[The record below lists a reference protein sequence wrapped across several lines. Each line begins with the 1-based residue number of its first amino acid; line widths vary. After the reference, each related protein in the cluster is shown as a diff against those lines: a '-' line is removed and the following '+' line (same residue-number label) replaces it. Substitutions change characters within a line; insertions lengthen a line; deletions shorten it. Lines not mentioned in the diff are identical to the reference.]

1 MKNQIKYIA
10 ALLFGILFVVT
21 ACTDKFEYMNTE
33 LGAYT
38 PDKQIADSKY
48 GNKMYFNTIQ
58 RSIYFNDPA
67 PGGTDWTFQTMQNL
81 NVDMFAG
88 YFHDMASKFTDMNS
102 TYNLNDGWNGTNWT
116 YTYQYGV
123 SALNK
128 SMDAN
133 VNCKPYLALC
143 KIYKVAMLHRLAD
156 QYGAILYSDFENYIP
171 ESQEKV
177 YTAMFA
183 DIDQALSWIDEST
196 QEGIALEIIDNIT
209 KFDIL
214 MKNDKTLAHYAKWA
228 NSLRLRLAMRISNV
242 NPKQAATEVTKALQD
257 PHGLIETNAENVAVF
272 ADGSNYKNPLG
283 TIGLSWWEV
292 YMNASME
299 SFLVGYNDPRTNKY
313 FTPSVGGTEGLD
325 ASFKPRFDYKG
336 MQKGIPQGFNYN
348 TPAECN
354 HYKYHSRSTIQITTD
369 APLMT
374 ASEVWFLRAEA
385 KLREFTGANE
395 SVQNCYEKAVRLS
408 FEQWGATNA
417 DEYLQ
422 SNSQPSDYKDVFFES
437 NDMKAVSTITPKWD
451 ENASKEVKL
460 ERIITQKWLALYPEG
475 AEAWAEQRRTG
486 YPHLFKVLTN
496 HSNGLIDTNKMVR
509 RLPFPS
515 GLASSFPDLYQQLVG
530 ALGGADN
537 GGTDVWWS
545 VGKNNF

>member
-1 MKNQIKYIA
+1 MKKQIRYIVSLA
-10 ALLFGILFVVT
+10 ICSLFTV
-21 ACTDKFEYMNTE
+21 ACTDNFADMNTE
-33 LGAYT
+33 DGAYT
-38 PDKQIADSKY
+38 PDKQVADSKY

-81 NVDMFAG
+81 NVDMYAG
-88 YFHDMASKFTDMNS
+88 YFHDMASKFADMNS
-102 TYNLNDGWNGTNWT
+102 TYNLNDGWNSSNWI

-123 SALNK
+123 SAINK

-133 VNCKPYLALC
+133 TVCKPYMALT

-156 QYGAILYSDFENYIP
+156 QYGAILYSDFANYVP
-171 ESQEKV
+171 QSQKEV

-183 DIDQALSWIDEST
+183 DLDEALSLIDEAT
-196 QEGIALEIIDNIT
+196 QEGIADEITDNLT

-214 MKNDKTLAHYAKWA
+214 MKNDKTFAHYAKWA
-228 NSLRLRLAMRISNV
+228 NSLRLRLAIRVSNV
-242 NPKQAATEVTKALQD
+242 DAQMADKEGGKALQD
-257 PHGLIETNAENVAVF
+257 PHGLIETNGENVAVH

-299 SFLVGYNDPRTNKY
+299 SYLVGYNDPRTNKY
-313 FTPSVGGTEGLD
+313 FTPAVGGTEGLD
-325 ASFKPRFDYKG
+325 PSFQARFNYAGAQKG
-336 MQKGIPQGFNYN
+336 MPQGFNYN
-348 TPAECN
+348 VPAGSN

-369 APLMT
+369 APLFT
-374 ASEVWFLRAEA
+374 AAEMWFLRAEA
-385 KLREFTGANE
+385 KLRNITGADISAKE
-395 SVQNCYEKAVRLS
+395 CYEKGVRLS
-408 FEQWGATNA
+408 FEQWGATDA
-417 DEYLQ
+417 DQYL
-422 SNSQPSDYKDVFFES
+422 NSDAKPSDYKDVFFEK
-437 NDMKAVSTITPKWD
+437 NDMKAIGTITPKWD
-451 ENASKEVKL
+451 ESVSNEVKL

-486 YPHLFKVLTN
+486 YPLLFKTLTN
-496 HSNGLIDTNKMVR
+496 HSNGTIDTQKMIR

-515 GLASSFPDLYQQLVG
+515 SLASSFPDLYQQLVES
-530 ALGGADN
+530 LGGKDN

-545 VGKNNF
+545 TGRNNFQ